1 MADAVADVRVS
12 AVGRRPG
19 RRALM
24 RKKSIIAFLFALPLI
39 LIVACLVIYPALY
52 AVSLAMMNKSMQ
64 YYNIFTAK
72 NNFAFLFGRN
82 TFWMVVEQSEIGRAH
97 V

>member
-39 LIVACLVIYPALY
+39 LIVAVPGDLSGALRD
-52 AVSLAMMNKSMQ
+52 Q
-64 YYNIFTAK
+64 P
-72 NNFAFLFGRN
+72 GDD
-82 TFWMVVEQSEIGRAH
+82 EQVDAIL
-97 V
+97 